1 VEEQFVMSRQ
11 ERPLGEAS
19 GVADAGAA
27 ADRRS
32 GFTRRRL
39 LQRGAVAGLAAALAP
54 VADILG
60 ARGVVSAAEAQ
71 SPDLIA
77 DTFAG
82 LFAFLVPGNEAYS
95 RQQGQSTAGP
105 GGVAANVVQTLI
117 YDLDHYVPA
126 SVFGSQGATVPSS
139 GGVAAMLNGY
149 ALQVNPLAA
158 GPFLSPFAR
167 LSFAQKAEAFRRIER
182 DLEATGSELGFV
194 AGIGPGFATFLAF
207 TEAGVL
213 NPATRQPASRPVGWQ
228 LTSYAGPSDGWPEL
242 RGYYQ
247 GRRRVRGAGPNA
259 TEVPH

>member
-1 VEEQFVMSRQ
+1 
-11 ERPLGEAS
+11 
-19 GVADAGAA
+19 
-27 ADRRS
+27 
-32 GFTRRRL
+32 
-39 LQRGAVAGLAAALAP
+39 
-54 VADILG
+54 
-60 ARGVVSAAEAQ
+60 
-71 SPDLIA
+71 
-77 DTFAG
+77 
-82 LFAFLVPGNEAYS
+82 
-95 RQQGQSTAGP
+95 
-105 GGVAANVVQTLI
+105 VAANVVQTLI

-213 NPATRQPASRPVGWQ
+213 NPATRQPTSRPVGWQ